1 MDLIKSKDL
10 QVNYNYSDFIKGI
23 IIIIVTLIIAYI
35 VKNRINNIQF
45 NNIRK
50 EDSIQNNTII
60 MLAVSNIVY
69 WGIIGFGVIISLKY
83 FGIDISSILV
93 VLGTAGLALGLAMQN
108 TLTEIISGI
117 MILLLN
123 YYDIGDLVSIQIGSD
138 NIFGKIDGFNLF
150 TTIIKD
156 TDRVV
161 HRVPN
166 TSIIKCHLINY
177 YKNNEVS
184 IGFDISISNNNNNI
198 DINTT
203 LDSLKTVIKTELA
216 DYITDNSL
224 INILISNM
232 NSYGTQ
238 IHICIPIKSINY
250 IPGRD
255 EAKRV
260 IRDFCAKNSLL
271 LLDNYYKAEKTNY
284 YS

>member
-10 QVNYNYSDFIKGI
+10 LNYNYPDYIKGI
-23 IIIIVTLIIAYI
+23 IIIIITLIIAFI
-35 VKNRINNIQF
+35 VKNRINNIKL
-45 NNIRK
+45 NIRK
-50 EDSIQNNTII
+50 EDSIENNII
-60 MLAVSNIVY
+60 MMLAVSNIVY
-69 WGIIGFGVIISLKY
+69 WGIIGLGVIISLKY

-138 NIFGKIDGFNLF
+138 NIFGKIDNFNLF

-156 TDRVV
+156 SDRVV

-166 TSIIKCHLINY
+166 TSIVKCHLINY
-177 YKNNEVS
+177 YKNKEVS

-203 LDSLKTVIKTELA
+203 IDSLKTVIETQLEN
-216 DYITDNSL
+216 YVTDNSL

-232 NSYGTQ
+232 SSSGTQ
-238 IHICIPIKSINY
+238 IHIRIPIESINY
-250 IPGRD
+250 LPGRD

-271 LLDNYYKAEKTNY
+271 LLDNFYKEGKTSY